1 MRTFDVYS
9 YFGRQRPPEAGA
21 GTLRVWAAATPE
33 KVCVNRRRP
42 GILILPG
49 GGYRYTSP
57 REAEPVALRFLALGY
72 VPFVLDYSC
81 APCGYPTALREA
93 AMAMRFIRENA
104 SRFEVNPQMVAA
116 IGFSAGGHL
125 CGCLGTLYDCADV
138 SDIAPAET
146 VRPDALGL
154 CYPVAV
160 SWGKTHDDSF
170 AALTRGDDSLR
181 SRLSLEKLARP
192 DMPPVFLWHTR
203 SDGSVNV
210 RNSLILSQALQEQNV
225 DFAMHIYRCGGHG
238 LSTADHITC
247 TADSLRGISGD
258 IPGWIDEMAR
268 FFAEKGFGPRD
279 RAAE

>member
-1 MRTFDVYS
+1 MEMLIYNVYS
-9 YFGRQRPPEAGA
+9 HFGLQRPPEAGA
-21 GTLRVWAAATPE
+21 GTLRVWDAATPE
-33 KVCVNRRRP
+33 NVSAKRLRP

-49 GGYRYTSP
+49 GGYRHTSP

-81 APCGYPTALREA
+81 APSGYPTALREA

-104 SRFEVNPQMVAA
+104 ARFEVNPQMVAA

-125 CGCLGTLYDCADV
+125 CGCLGTLYDCPEIL
-138 SDIAPAET
+138 DIAPPET

-170 AALTRGDDSLR
+170 AALTRFDSALR
-181 SRLSLEKLARP
+181 SCLSLEKLVRP

-203 SDGSVNV
+203 DDASVNV
-210 RNSLILSQALQEQNV
+210 RNSLILSLALEEQGV
-225 DFAMHIYRCGGHG
+225 DFAMHIYRSGRHG
-238 LSTADHITC
+238 LATA
-247 TADSLRGISGD
+247 TAMSCEASFLRGISRD

-268 FFAEKGFGPRD
+268 FFAEKGFALRD
-279 RAAE
+279 